1 MVHSMSSVYPTTP
14 SPQKRLKC
22 SWVKSGVLGTWQ
34 QTHLGIFST
43 SKPCLVTFWFF
54 LCGPTCCN
62 WSDSSLLHF
71 PRSKC
76 QMLHACKCSTPC
88 NSPLSHACKHP
99 RAQFYGF
106 RQIATAAG
114 NACETLRLFCLF
126 VCFTAVQPIS

>member
-1 MVHSMSSVYPTTP
+1 MSSVYPTTP

-76 QMLHACKCSTPC
+76 QMFHFPTP
-88 NSPLSHACKHP
+88 AGT

-114 NACETLRLFCLF
+114 NAFETLRLFCLF